1 MSDARRL
8 FAPALPISGGRVELP
23 ENSMGHA
30 RVLRLKAGAQVRLF
44 DGRSREAD
52 GRIVS
57 FTRDELLCD
66 SGPVVE
72 MPVPEPRVHVLLG
85 VSKGVKLEGAVRMLS
100 EMGVFAIHPVVCEHS
115 VARPSDA
122 AARVERLRRIAL
134 EACAQSGQSRAPD
147 VHEVAPLLDAA
158 SRAPEASV
166 RVVFWEDGAMALD
179 TAASKWSAPAREA
192 WIVIGPEGGIAQTE
206 IAALAAQGY
215 SSVNL
220 GPMRLRVETATP
232 VAVALVLDR
241 LGRLRP

>member
-1 MSDARRL
+1 MSEARRL
-8 FAPALPISGGRVELP
+8 FAPALPATGGRVELP
-23 ENSMGHA
+23 ENSMRHA
-30 RVLRLKAGAQVRLF
+30 RVLRVKAGAEVRLF

-52 GRIVS
+52 GRVVS
-57 FTRDELLCD
+57 FTRDELVCD
-66 SGPVVE
+66 AGAVVE
-72 MPVPEPRVHVLLG
+72 VPVPEPRVHVLLG

-100 EMGVFAIHPVVCEHS
+100 EMGVFAIHPVVCERS

-122 AARVERLRRIAL
+122 DARVERLRRIAL

-147 VHEVAPLLDAA
+147 VHEVARLL
-158 SRAPEASV
+158 EASAGASDAPV
-166 RVVFWEDGAMALD
+166 RVVFWEDGATDLD
-179 TAASKWSAPAREA
+179 AAASKWGMRAREA
-192 WIVIGPEGGIAQTE
+192 WIVIGPEGGIAQAE
-206 IAALAAQGY
+206 IAALVAQGY